1 MVSISTVS
9 NTTQTVSTANSTAA
23 ASTTTAQTT
32 TVATPTI
39 TTTNSSTAKVSA
51 AALSVAKAAAASTV
65 TLSVADVL
73 KSGYTPV
80 PNTVIKDTAANI
92 QTNLKAIAAITP
104 AANITGI
111 TLSDTAK
118 GTISVA
124 RADLSGDP
132 SDSKNTDPEV
142 LLLKKITTAFN
153 LTVTGLTASDALTLK
168 STSTSATL
176 TMSVSD
182 TAANLSTNLDALQA
196 KVKAKSITALSIA
209 ADPAQT
215 SKPMLSI
222 SAKQLTADADALAAL
237 RGDFDLTITGVLAAD
252 ALKTA
257 GAADAVLKKSGSATT
272 LSKITIADTSANIT
286 KSIATLETAAT
297 AGRLSSITVTDNAA
311 LNLTEAQ
318 ALADADVLKV
328 QFTTQT
334 KLNIT
339 NMAAKDF
346 SDTKFIDIT
355 PSNFNS
361 AMLQSSTSDGNLMW
375 GYARTAQGVDFALTT
390 NKNGEVSIIKPDG
403 CTSSVINGLSPDG
416 KSLIGHYSGV
426 VNENTFYN
434 RMFALSFD
442 GKFTDLTPSNA
453 NYMDIYGASTDKSV
467 IWGNYQIPN
476 VGTRLFIKVNSNF
489 NLDLNKNLNL
499 NSETVTDTAANITAN
514 LDNIQAAV
522 KAKTVTAITVS
533 DKNPITVSGTT
544 GVTNHAEA
552 LAAITN
558 AYTLKVDKLTATDAI
573 ALKSP
578 SKNATL
584 SLAVTDTAAN
594 IASNL
599 DKLQALVKAKTL
611 SSITVSDSASPITI
625 TSAQLKSDPDVLK
638 LLTNAGGI
646 AITGVLAADAAKTA
660 ATPGVKTIA
669 IADSAANIIKSATA
683 LKTLAASNK
692 ITSIFIND
700 KTAPTVKI
708 ADVLA
713 VNDIGVQDTH
723 GVDGVKYNIADTA
736 SNIIAHARFDIGD
749 VIKNA
754 KLISITD
761 TKTPVLTL
769 ADAQTLTSITKL
781 DPKTKYSIADGGATI
796 AAQAAISGEKVLSGA
811 QAVTINKNYTIA
823 QAKSVLALKNLDKN
837 NTYAI
842 TDTVANIL
850 AESKISGSKVFA
862 GATAVN
868 VSDSQGNVFA
878 NADDL
883 EKLFKSSLLTDINIT
898 NSQERGGFDISQLW
912 PDSEVFG
919 KILQIGNFKAQTF
932 KSTSNGITNFGIYTA
947 SSTITASLYQPKFKI
962 NTGLTNVSAGDYSG
976 FYNLNNE
983 PGHLQIEFDIN
994 NSNINEND
1002 GINLLNQFLS
1012 STTPQQFNAAIN
1024 TLNSHGITPIIK
1036 FVLDQII
1043 DPYGNGTKLNFAHI
1057 NSINYVAP
1065 SATDTSI
1072 NLTLKPTTWIGV
1084 NMMQSFIQLPKSG
1097 ITNSWGSLGSSNS
1110 YNIKGNEIGLPL
1122 FSLNASTSMGP
1133 SVMKYLAAISSA
1145 KSPQEF
1151 DAAYKDAMTAGPN
1164 NLPPF
1169 NVGLSFDMNDGGF
1182 GLNYAGLS
1190 QDGTKII
1197 FKGNSS

>member
-1 MVSISTVS
+1 
-9 NTTQTVSTANSTAA
+9 
-23 ASTTTAQTT
+23 
-32 TVATPTI
+32 
-39 TTTNSSTAKVSA
+39 
-51 AALSVAKAAAASTV
+51 
-65 TLSVADVL
+65 
-73 KSGYTPV
+73 
-80 PNTVIKDTAANI
+80 
-92 QTNLKAIAAITP
+92 
-104 AANITGI
+104 
-111 TLSDTAK
+111 
-118 GTISVA
+118 
-124 RADLSGDP
+124 
-132 SDSKNTDPEV
+132 
-142 LLLKKITTAFN
+142 
-153 LTVTGLTASDALTLK
+153 
-168 STSTSATL
+168 
-176 TMSVSD
+176 
-182 TAANLSTNLDALQA
+182 
-196 KVKAKSITALSIA
+196 
-209 ADPAQT
+209 
-215 SKPMLSI
+215 
-222 SAKQLTADADALAAL
+222 
-237 RGDFDLTITGVLAAD
+237 
-252 ALKTA
+252 
-257 GAADAVLKKSGSATT
+257 
-272 LSKITIADTSANIT
+272 
-286 KSIATLETAAT
+286 
-297 AGRLSSITVTDNAA
+297 
-311 LNLTEAQ
+311 
-318 ALADADVLKV
+318 
-328 QFTTQT
+328 
-334 KLNIT
+334 
-339 NMAAKDF
+339 
-346 SDTKFIDIT
+346 
-355 PSNFNS
+355 
-361 AMLQSSTSDGNLMW
+361 MLQSSTSDGNLMW